1 MAMIEVKCPMCRQTD
16 VVKHGTDAKGKQRFV
31 CRNRNCIK
39 KTFQLEYEFNAKY
52 EGITEK
58 IIDHAMNANGIR
70 DTSRILKIS
79 PTTVIGRLKQQADK
93 LVQFN
98 V

>member
-1 MAMIEVKCPMCRQTD
+1 MVYIPNSLSTP
-16 VVKHGTDAKGKQRFV
+16 
-31 CRNRNCIK
+31 K

-52 EGITEK
+52 EGTTEK

-70 DTSRILKIS
+70 DTARILKIS
-79 PTTVIGRLKQQADK
+79 PTTVIDRLKQQANK

-98 V
+98 LFGLIPRHLWRSVNIKFSPRRGST

>member
-1 MAMIEVKCPMCRQTD
+1 MVWMQRE
-16 VVKHGTDAKGKQRFV
+16 KQRFV

-52 EGITEK
+52 ECTTEK

-70 DTSRILKIS
+70 DTARILKIS
-79 PTTVIGRLKQQADK
+79 PTTVIDRLKQQANK

-98 V
+98 VNYLNSLTPENKKEN